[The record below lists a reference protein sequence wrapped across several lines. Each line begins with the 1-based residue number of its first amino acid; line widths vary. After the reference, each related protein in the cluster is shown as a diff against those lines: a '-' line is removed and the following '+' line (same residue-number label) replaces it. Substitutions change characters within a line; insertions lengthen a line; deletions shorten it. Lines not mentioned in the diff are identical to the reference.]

1 MKRVL
6 GSRSCRAYRM
16 AASLPAALFVSS
28 LLTVPMGLAAD
39 QPTHHGDMGK
49 ASTEKVIYR
58 EGGAILHDRMME
70 EVKRQQEAIGKKGGY
85 STGAN
90 SHMLQ
95 QGVLLVA
102 EDPAKISVSSGQRC
116 PASAPVKD
124 YHVSAINVEITLS
137 RFLDYF
143 PGYMYVLKENVEK
156 VRGEEVA
163 NRDAREKENDP
174 GAVSNG
180 LQGDAIQPLVIRANQ
195 GDCLKLTLHNEITE
209 EPTSLVINGS
219 SMVVAAT
226 GKPATPSNPE
236 GTVVTG
242 GQQSFEWYIK
252 PDTQEGAR
260 FFRSHASREQFNQ
273 GLIGMLVVEPRGSR
287 YLSPFDGT
295 PMASGWEAMIE
306 DPKGADFREF
316 AIFYHEA
323 GDEAFRLLNKKGEM
337 LPQRDPHTDSYRP
350 GARLLR

>member
-1 MKRVL
+1 MTRIS

-16 AASLPAALFVSS
+16 AAMLPAALFAGS
-28 LLTVPMGLAAD
+28 LLTTSIGLAAD
-39 QPTHHGDMGK
+39 QHSHHGDVGE
-49 ASTEKVIYR
+49 ASAEKVIYR
-58 EGGAILHDRMME
+58 EGGAVLHDRMME
-70 EVKRQQEAIGKKGGY
+70 EVKRQQEAIGLKGGY

-102 EDPAKISVSSGQRC
+102 EDPTKVSVSSGQRC
-116 PASAPVKD
+116 PANAPVKD

-156 VRGEEVA
+156 VRGEEAA
-163 NRDAREKENDP
+163 NREAREKENDP

-195 GDCLKLTLHNEITE
+195 GDCLKLTLHNEIAD
-209 EPTSLVINGS
+209 EPTNLVINGS

-236 GTVVTG
+236 GTIAPG
-242 GQQSFEWYIK
+242 GQVNFEWYIK

-260 FFRSHASREQFNQ
+260 FFR
-273 GLIGMLVVEPRGSR
+273 
-287 YLSPFDGT
+287 
-295 PMASGWEAMIE
+295 
-306 DPKGADFREF
+306 
-316 AIFYHEA
+316 
-323 GDEAFRLLNKKGEM
+323 
-337 LPQRDPHTDSYRP
+337 
-350 GARLLR
+350 

>member
-1 MKRVL
+1 MRSFHTQPGRKLKRSGV
-6 GSRSCRAYRM
+6 
-16 AASLPAALFVSS
+16 ALILQTIPLAGS
-28 LLTVPMGLAAD
+28 LLMTPMGLAAD
-39 QPTHHGDMGK
+39 QHLHNGDVGE

-58 EGGAILHDRMME
+58 EGGAMLHDRMME
-70 EVKRQQEAIGKKGGY
+70 EIKRQQEAIGQKGGY

-102 EDPAKISVSSGQRC
+102 EDPTKIAVTAGERC
-116 PASAPVKD
+116 PANAPVKE
-124 YHVSAINVEITLS
+124 YHVSAINIEITLS

-156 VRGEEVA
+156 ARGEEAA
-163 NRDAREKENDP
+163 NREAREKENDP

-180 LQGDAIQPLVIRANQ
+180 LQGDIIQPLVIRANQ
-195 GDCLKLTLHNEITE
+195 GDCLKLTLHNEIAD

-226 GKPATPSNPE
+226 GKPVTPSNPE
-236 GTVVTG
+236 GTVASG

-287 YLSPFDGT
+287 YLSPFDGK

-350 GARLLR
+350 GAR